1 MAQIEETLIIIP
13 EHLGSQASTWHK
25 DKRAEPE
32 IRYSSDPELDKYDPP
47 EPVPCQY
54 CGALRYTRA
63 FEFGNRIV
71 WDPAGPQRCTC
82 PEAHA
87 DYEKLLADEK
97 AAEEA
102 RVRAEQEKA
111 MRERVARI
119 IKNSGINTRF
129 LRRTFDTFELTNSNR
144 KAFIVCKEYADTFE
158 KKRPGANNP
167 DPGRNGLF
175 ITGPKGI
182 GKTHLAA
189 AIANQIM
196 NQGTAVICMTMIDLL
211 DGIRKTFD
219 PATQATS
226 SSVLAIYKDAPLLI
240 IDDIG
245 KEPPTEWAISTIYNI
260 INGRYEALMPT
271 IVKTNYSDE
280 LLIQRLTPPRGDAVT
295 ADATI
300 DRLREMCS
308 GLLMAGPSWRSR

>member
-1 MAQIEETLIIIP
+1 MAQIEEILTGFP
-13 EHLGSQASTWHK
+13 SSPVSTWHK
-25 DKRAEPE
+25 DKRAEVE
-32 IRYSSDPELDKYDPP
+32 YRDSSDPELSGYDPP
-47 EPVPCQY
+47 KPVPCQY
-54 CGALRYTRA
+54 CGSLRYTRA
-63 FEFGNRIV
+63 FEFGDRII

-82 PEAHA
+82 PEALA
-87 DYEKLLADEK
+87 DYEKQLADEK
-97 AAEEA
+97 ATEEA
-102 RVRAEQEKA
+102 RIRAEQEQQ

-119 IKNSGINTRF
+119 IKDSGITARF
-129 LRRTFDTFELTNSNR
+129 LQRTFDTFQITNSNR
-144 KAFIVCKEYADTFE
+144 KAFTVCKEYADTFE
-158 KKRPGANNP
+158 KKRPGTNNP

-196 NQGTAVICMTMIDLL
+196 NQGTAVICKTMIDLL
-211 DGIRKTFD
+211 DGIRTTFD
-219 PATQATS
+219 PATQTTS
-226 SSVLAIYKDAPLLI
+226 SSVLAIYKDVPLLI

-271 IVKTNYSDE
+271 IVTTNYTDE
-280 LLIQRLTPPRGDAVT
+280 QLLQRLTPPRGDAVT
-295 ADATI
+295 ADAAI